1 MNRYIIIIIA
11 LFAIV
16 SCNQKNGY
24 KVTGSVENLNET
36 KVLLERVSTASQTVI
51 DTATIQQDGSFEME
65 GALENSALFQIR
77 PEKSRGVI
85 IYLEPGSE
93 IDLNIDFESLENYSV
108 SGNDESEEIKEF
120 NEFLISRKNE
130 KTALI
135 EEFRTEADSS
145 RKQEIVKQVQNYDSE
160 TSDLIKNK
168 VENVESPLVGLIMI
182 GSVNSNENRELFN
195 NFANRLQ
202 LELPNS
208 VYAKEFQSTVD
219 KLNATKPPLSVG
231 ETAPEISMENPSGE
245 LLTLSSL
252 KGNYVLL
259 DFWAGWCGPC
269 RKENPNVVN
278 AYNKYKDEGFR
289 VFNVSLDRNKTKW
302 VQAIE
307 QDNLDWPYHVSDL
320 KYWNNAAA
328 LEYGVKSIPMNYL
341 LNPEGEVIARNLR
354 GPNLHTKLQEIFGE
368 S

>member
-1 MNRYIIIIIA
+1 M
-11 LFAIV
+11 
-16 SCNQKNGY
+16 
-24 KVTGSVENLNET
+24 
-36 KVLLERVSTASQTVI
+36 
-51 DTATIQQDGSFEME
+51 
-65 GALENSALFQIR
+65 
-77 PEKSRGVI
+77 
-85 IYLEPGSE
+85 
-93 IDLNIDFESLENYSV
+93 
-108 SGNDESEEIKEF
+108 
-120 NEFLISRKNE
+120 
-130 KTALI
+130 
-135 EEFRTEADSS
+135 
-145 RKQEIVKQVQNYDSE
+145 
-160 TSDLIKNK
+160 
-168 VENVESPLVGLIMI
+168 ENVESPLVGLIMI